1 MSVKNSVVVVGGGI
15 MGVQAAWHLAQ
26 LGQTVTVLDQFD
38 VPNQWAASGD
48 HLRVFRLTYGK
59 DRFYTEMARKA
70 LPLWL
75 ELNTLSEE
83 TLLQQNGVLELATK
97 ENGYEAQ
104 SLAVLKESGVRC
116 ERLEPTELRRR
127 LPMYSPRAIKWAL
140 FHPDGGMIWAN
151 RAVAAT
157 ASIAQRKNVRIRSN
171 VRVTQIL
178 KDKNGVRAVKDA
190 SGRVWEAERFL
201 FTAGYWTGELL
212 KSYGIPI
219 KLTRQEQLFLR
230 PLSNRGRYRPEHFPV
245 FASLSQGFY
254 GFPVHLHG
262 FIKIGNHN
270 KGPVVKKADPDQ
282 LRSLTPKFEKSC
294 RSFLRK
300 FMPELADFTEFEGHV
315 CWYDNTPDNDFILD
329 KLPDVPNAYI
339 AAGFSG
345 HGFKFAPIVGKSM
358 AELMVAG
365 KSELNLHRFRLAR
378 FKLKKPR

>member
-59 DRFYTEMARKA
+59 DAFYTEMALKSM
-70 LPLWL
+70 PLWL

-83 TLLQQNGVLELATK
+83 LCLQQNGVLELASK
-97 ENGYEAQ
+97 ENGYESQ
-104 SLAVLKESGVRC
+104 SLAVLKDRQVRA
-116 ERLEPTELRRR
+116 ERLDRETVKRQY
-127 LPMYSPRAIKWAL
+127 PMYNVKAFKWAL
-140 FHPDGGMIWAN
+140 YHPDGGMIWAN

-171 VRVTQIL
+171 VRIVQIL

-190 SGRVWEAERFL
+190 AGKVWEAEKFL
-201 FTAGYWTGELL
+201 FTAGYWTGEVL

-219 KLTRQEQLFLR
+219 KITKQEQLFLR
-230 PLSNRGRYRPEHFPV
+230 PMSSRGRYRPEHFPV
-245 FASLSQGFY
+245 FSSHAEGFY
-254 GFPVHLHG
+254 GFPVHIHG
-262 FIKIGNHN
+262 FIKIGNAK
-270 KGPVVKKADPDQ
+270 KGPVVKKIDHDD
-282 LRSLTPKFEKSC
+282 LRTLTPKFEKAS
-294 RSFLRK
+294 RK
-300 FMPELADFTEFEGHV
+300 FLAKYIPEMAKFTEFEGHV
-315 CWYDNTPDNDFILD
+315 GWYDNTPDNDFILD
-329 KLPDVPNAYI
+329 RLPDAPNAFV

-358 AELMVAG
+358 AELMIAG
-365 KSELNLHRFRLAR
+365 KSDLNLHRFRLAR
-378 FKLKKPR
+378 FKLRK